1 MKKEFKELMTYF
13 QIYLI
18 IIKQILKSF
27 IATKKN
33 IIHQPNGKLREV
45 CKNKC
50 FILGKVGYKM
60 GGRLNSEIC
69 LDIEFFQCRLYVFA

>member
-1 MKKEFKELMTYF
+1 MKKDFKELMTYF

-27 IATKKN
+27 IVTKN
-33 IIHQPNGKLREV
+33 IIHQPSGRFREV

-50 FILGKVGYKM
+50 FILGKVGYNM
-60 GGRLNSEIC
+60 GDRLNSEIC
-69 LDIEFFQCRLYVFA
+69 LDIELFQCRLYVFA